1 MMNVKSDILRIT
13 VLTLSFMLIL
23 SLSGCGGNNN
33 LISKDADNLF
43 SEDSKTDVVK
53 TDTAVDT
60 NDAKNNEL
68 HPALPEVPVSTQAE
82 DIHYYIEDDIA
93 PARAIHRCRS
103 DGENIYLAYGEPD
116 LYVMSIDSDTHRAVN
131 IDNPDKLDVC
141 NIAMDTTG
149 RIHLLMGSIDD
160 KEWFIWQL
168 DENYKVTKVLDIS
181 AYFESK
187 QMPSWF
193 IIDKAGN
200 YYLQWLFDR
209 NGILVDSEGTLK
221 NRFTLNSLDILWSY
235 EASVGKDGL
244 IYIVYT
250 TEEQKFKI
258 GQFDVESCS
267 IKNEVFVPE
276 LSDSVTFSE
285 MSAGTDTNLLLF
297 SPVSGVWAYDNESGV
312 IENRVLI
319 SDIDFGENTDFWPL
333 TYLAD
338 GRLLLVGSTIISS
351 ESKSK
356 ECVLKYV
363 PVGR

>member
-1 MMNVKSDILRIT
+1 
-13 VLTLSFMLIL
+13 LTI
-23 SLSGCGGNNN
+23 
-33 LISKDADNLF
+33 
-43 SEDSKTDVVK
+43 
-53 TDTAVDT
+53 
-60 NDAKNNEL
+60 KN
-68 HPALPEVPVSTQAE
+68 
-82 DIHYYIEDDIA
+82 
-93 PARAIHRCRS
+93 
-103 DGENIYLAYGEPD
+103 G
-116 LYVMSIDSDTHRAVN
+116 LY
-131 IDNPDKLDVC
+131 
-141 NIAMDTTG
+141 
-149 RIHLLMGSIDD
+149 
-160 KEWFIWQL
+160 
-168 DENYKVTKVLDIS
+168 
-181 AYFESK
+181 
-187 QMPSWF
+187 
-193 IIDKAGN
+193 GN

-209 NGILVDSEGTLK
+209 HGILVDSEGTLK
-221 NRFTLNSLDILWSY
+221 NRFTLDSLDILWSY